1 MKTATYTLFI
11 MAAFAGAMPVSADND
26 LLLPTRLIKNEQ
38 QSFYTKQDV
47 CEHSKKTA
55 PAKKAAMV
63 IVKTHYCDKSSQ
75 VCLKT
80 TSLVADRTNHLVH
93 DNFTVYQSRFESQR
107 RKITNSGEKSIRDE
121 WDKDDSGPEFYIV
134 DVQSCEILFRDYAY
148 TVYQQGMHRANQ
160 AGTHLDFEANYR
172 ALRQLLLQDEAVRN
186 LLDNKY
192 QNLDETQIQNE
203 LTRAQQIRQQH
214 GQKSL
219 VEVMAAVDMQDAQ
232 HGLEYQA
239 R

>member
-1 MKTATYTLFI
+1 MKTATYTFFI
-11 MAAFAGAMPVSADND
+11 MAACAGAMPASADND
-26 LLLPTRLIKNEQ
+26 LLLPTRLIKNDQ
-38 QSFYTKQDV
+38 HSFYTKQDV

-80 TSLVADRTNHLVH
+80 TSLVADRANHLVH

-107 RKITNSGEKSIRDE
+107 RKIINSGEKSIRDE
-121 WDKDDSGPEFYIV
+121 WAKDDSGPEFYIV
-134 DVQSCEILFRDYAY
+134 DVQSCKVVFRDYAN
-148 TVYQQGMHRANQ
+148 TVFQQGMYRANQ

-172 ALRQLLLQDEAVRN
+172 ALRHLLLQDEAVSN

-192 QNLDETQIQNE
+192 QNLDETQIQTE
-203 LTRAQQIRQQH
+203 LRRAEHIRQQH

-219 VEVMAAVDMQDAQ
+219 VEVLVAVDMQDAQ
-232 HGLEYQA
+232 LGLEYQD